1 MMRRNGFSLL
11 ELLVVIGIMG
21 LLGTAS
27 IGAYRS
33 VVRGMSERGALQNAS
48 QFMHAAFQRS
58 MIDRQP
64 TAVYYWNE
72 TLRSSTADDNEIV
85 VGKAV
90 AVRRGGRLSGVS
102 GNYLYDEFAD
112 LNLTYATET
121 GGSAR
126 GSGMYLYKLDDLEGE
141 GLKRS
146 RVYDVVHREDVPETF
161 LLDPVDGTAETASGT
176 LSAPSGDSVI
186 TIYGFEI
193 LDKAGVTWST
203 GDAYGF
209 EFQSIELPHNF
220 IFGNDYSSNISTPVR
235 GEGTI
240 VFGGGAGGY
249 ENRGDN
255 VSGSGGTVD
264 IYELRPNR
272 SGGLTAEKIGTTKNP
287 QEE

>member
-1 MMRRNGFSLL
+1 MRRNGFSLL

-102 GNYLYDEFAD
+102 GRYLYDEFAD
-112 LNLTYATET
+112 LNLTYSTNT
-121 GGSAR
+121 TGSAR
-126 GSGMYLYKLDDLEGE
+126 GSGMYLYKLDDLENE

-146 RVYDVVHREDVPETF
+146 RVYETVHREDRSEIF
-161 LLDPVDGTAETASGT
+161 LLDPADGSAETASGS
-176 LSAPSGDSVI
+176 LSAPSGAQTI
-186 TIYGFEI
+186 TFYGFEI
-193 LDKAGVTWST
+193 LDKAGVEWSN

-220 IFGNDYSSNISTPVR
+220 IFGNEYSSDISSPVK

-249 ENRGDN
+249 ANRGDN
-255 VSGSGGTVD
+255 ISGSGTVD
-264 IYELRPNR
+264 IYELRPNS
-272 SGGLTAEKIGTTKNP
+272 SGSLTPEKIGTTKDP